1 MTLRKL
7 FLPMM
12 AAVGLLAGMTACNSG
27 DDPGNMSPTY
37 ANIVTLKNIN
47 GQSMTVDY
55 MPGQFK
61 DIVTLTCQAID
72 TTGVVTIGGRFLIA
86 YQLPEGMEVNQSGA
100 VTLLAYQK
108 VVNGSPKLVD
118 MTEYAT
124 WGNTIAQVND
134 MSMSN
139 TYLNVGVQI
148 PSSSLGQS
156 IQLLVGKNTLT
167 TETAEMY
174 VYVQS
179 PSSDM
184 TYATVRYA
192 SFDLAA
198 FKYQNPNVKKITV
211 HSPNQSITTTYGL
224 YPGVVPSDN

>member
-7 FLPMM
+7 FLPIM
-12 AAVGLLAGMTACNSG
+12 AAVGLLTGMTACNTG
-27 DDPGNMSPTY
+27 DDPGDMSPTY

-61 DIVTLTCQAID
+61 EMVTLTCQAVD

-86 YQLPEGMEVNQSGA
+86 YQLSEGMEVNQSGP
-100 VTLLAYQK
+100 VTILAYQK
-108 VVNGSPKLVD
+108 VLNGTAKVVD
-118 MTEYAT
+118 MSEYAT

-139 TYLNVGVQI
+139 TYLNVGVQM
-148 PSSSLGQS
+148 PTSTLGQS
-156 IQLLVGKNTLT
+156 IQLLADRNTLQS
-167 TETAEMY
+167 ETADLY
-174 VYVQS
+174 LYVQT

-184 TYATVRYA
+184 NYTAVRYA

-198 FKYQNPNVKKITV
+198 LKYQYPNVRKITV

-224 YPGVVPSDN
+224 YPDTMQNGK